1 MAEPL
6 FVAKVKA
13 GFVFLLFDGSRDQC
27 TALHPLSVSLMAT
40 VKVKSEDGTCV
51 DGAAKWD
58 QSGAAGKDDMVSW
71 HLPRRALD
79 NTAFQITDPIG
90 KFLYVMDHLS
100 VSALGVAVCLYAIFL
115 GSPSVDASTSML
127 LPKVAVACCKH
138 RSLQTRL
145 C

>member
-1 MAEPL
+1 MRCDVTRYAIVLHSLATHDARIQLVRFENPL
-6 FVAKVKA
+6 FNDSDV
-13 GFVFLLFDGSRDQC
+13 Q
-27 TALHPLSVSLMAT
+27 
-40 VKVKSEDGTCV
+40 VKSEDGTCV
-51 DGAAKWD
+51 EGAAKWD

-71 HLPRRALD
+71 HLPRRTLD

-90 KFLYVMDHLS
+90 KFSFVMDHLS
-100 VSALGVAVCLYAIFL
+100 VSALRMAVCLYAIFL

>member
-1 MAEPL
+1 LRCDVTRYAIVLHSLATHDARIQLVRFENPL
-6 FVAKVKA
+6 FNDSDV
-13 GFVFLLFDGSRDQC
+13 Q
-27 TALHPLSVSLMAT
+27 
-40 VKVKSEDGTCV
+40 VKSEDGTCV
-51 DGAAKWD
+51 EGAAKWD
-58 QSGAAGKDDMVSW
+58 QSGVAGKDDMVSW

-90 KFLYVMDHLS
+90 KFSFVMDHLS
-100 VSALGVAVCLYAIFL
+100 VSALRMAVCLYAIFL